1 LQTFVKGNFV
11 ETLFETNL
19 SLPLFQKGKV
29 RDIYDIDDSRM
40 LIVTTD
46 RLSAFD
52 VVFSKGI
59 AKKGAV
65 LTSVANFWFD
75 KTQHILPNHLTH
87 EPLNSVLNDQE
98 AKQIE
103 GRGIIVKKLK
113 PLAVEAIVRGYII
126 GSGWKDYQRTG
137 SICGIPLPNNLQLAE
152 KLPEVLYTPSSKAV
166 VGEHD
171 ENIDFA
177 KTVEILGADMAQQ
190 VKQASL
196 ALYQFAAE
204 FARKRGIIIA
214 DTKFEFGLDE
224 NNTLTLMDEVLTPDS
239 SRFWSAQDYQIGT
252 SPKSFDK
259 QIVRDYLET
268 LSWDKTPPAPILP
281 QHIID
286 KTASQY
292 QQVQQLLTQ

>member
-1 LQTFVKGNFV
+1 MD
-11 ETLFETNL
+11 TLFETNL
-19 SLPLFQKGKV
+19 SLPLIQKGKV
-29 RDIYDIDDSRM
+29 RDIYDIDDRRM

-52 VVFSKGI
+52 VVFDDGI

-65 LTSVANFWFD
+65 LTEVANFWFE
-75 KTQHILPNHLTH
+75 KTQHIIPNHLTH
-87 EPLNSVLNDQE
+87 EPLNSVLNADEVQ
-98 AKQIE
+98 QVE
-103 GRGIIVKKLK
+103 GRAIIVKKLK

-126 GSGWKDYQRTG
+126 GSGWKDYQKTG
-137 SICGIPLPNNLQLAE
+137 SICGNKLPGNLQLAE
-152 KLPEVLYTPSSKAV
+152 KLPEVLYTPSSKAA

-177 KTVEILGADMAQQ
+177 ETVNILGADLAEQ

-196 ALYQFAAE
+196 ALYQYAADFAI
-204 FARKRGIIIA
+204 KRGIMIA

-224 NNTLTLMDEVLTPDS
+224 SGTLTLMDEVLTPDS
-239 SRFWSAQDYQIGT
+239 SRFWSAKDYQVGS
-252 SPKSFDK
+252 SPQSFDK

-268 LSWDKTPPAPILP
+268 LDWDKTPPAPTLP

-286 KTASQY
+286 KTADKY

>member
-1 LQTFVKGNFV
+1 V

-19 SLPLFQKGKV
+19 SLPLIQKGKV

-103 GRGIIVKKLK
+103 ERGIIVKKLK

>member
-1 LQTFVKGNFV
+1 M

-19 SLPLFQKGKV
+19 SLPLIQKGKV